1 MKINKSITFI
11 NLQMAAI
18 DKCADF
24 WYNVNCSSV
33 SYTEERNMYKE
44 LILKLS
50 EENGFV
56 KINPPCP
63 EKKIKRAEKAVGY
76 TFPKELE
83 NSSQSLTET
92 AGFFGR

>member
-1 MKINKSITFI
+1 
-11 NLQMAAI
+11 
-18 DKCADF
+18 
-24 WYNVNCSSV
+24 
-33 SYTEERNMYKE
+33 MYKE